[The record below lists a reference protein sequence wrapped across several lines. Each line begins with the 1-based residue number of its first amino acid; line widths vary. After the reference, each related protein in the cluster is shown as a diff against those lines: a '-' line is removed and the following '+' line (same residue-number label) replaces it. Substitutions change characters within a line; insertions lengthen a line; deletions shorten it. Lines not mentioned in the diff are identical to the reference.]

1 MTAAIEA
8 IDHQGLPALRLVTRE
23 GARALV
29 TLFGAQVLSW
39 VPAGGREWLYVSDRA
54 CLDRSQAIRGGIP
67 VCFPQF
73 AGLGSL
79 PKHGFVRLR
88 EWNLEQRRTGSD
100 FTQITLSLAPSPA
113 ELAAWP
119 HPWRTELTVS
129 LADTR
134 LDLELEVSNPGSEA
148 LDFTAALHTYLRV
161 DEVEEARLE
170 GLYGHDYLDSTQG
183 GAVHRDSGDVLRV
196 EGEMDRIYRDVQ
208 GALLLRDG
216 ERALGIHGE
225 NFPDV
230 VVWNPWEDKCAA
242 LPDMPRDGF
251 RHMLCV
257 EAAAAARTVRAEP
270 GGEWWGRQTLV
281 AL

>member
-1 MTAAIEA
+1 MTSAIEA
-8 IDHQGLPALRLVTRE
+8 IDHQGLRALRLVTRD

-39 VPAGGREWLYVSDRA
+39 IPPGGREWLYVSERA
-54 CLDRSQAIRGGIP
+54 CFDCGQAIRGGIP

-73 AGLGSL
+73 AALGPL
-79 PKHGFVRLR
+79 PKHGYARLR
-88 EWNLEQRRTGSD
+88 EWRLEEQRAPRD
-100 FTQITLSLAPSPA
+100 FTQVTLVLEPGAE

-119 HPWRTELTVS
+119 HPWRAELTVS
-129 LADTR
+129 LAENR
-134 LDLELEVSNPGSEA
+134 LDVELEVANPGTAE
-148 LDFTAALHTYLRV
+148 LEFTTALHTYLRV

-170 GLYGHDYLDSTQG
+170 GLYGYEYQDCAHG
-183 GAVHRDSGDVLRV
+183 GALRRDSGDVLMV
-196 EGEMDRIYRDVQ
+196 DDEVDRIYRDVG

-216 ERALGIHGE
+216 GRSLGIHGE

-230 VVWNPWEDKCAA
+230 VVWNPWEEKCAA
-242 LPDMPRDGF
+242 LPDMPHDGF

-257 EAAAAARTVRAEP
+257 EAAAAASPVRVQP
-270 GGEWWGRQTLV
+270 GEDWWGRQTLV